1 MRRQNDGRISA
12 GNLFLNFPPNEP
24 LCDNVHAAEVEND
37 SYYEYITVTNT
48 SIKRQ
53 QMGRECGTVGRVV
66 ASNIR
71 GLWFESSHRQYLY

>member
-66 ASNIR
+66 ASTI
-71 GLWFESSHRQYLY
+71 GEPGFETSYK